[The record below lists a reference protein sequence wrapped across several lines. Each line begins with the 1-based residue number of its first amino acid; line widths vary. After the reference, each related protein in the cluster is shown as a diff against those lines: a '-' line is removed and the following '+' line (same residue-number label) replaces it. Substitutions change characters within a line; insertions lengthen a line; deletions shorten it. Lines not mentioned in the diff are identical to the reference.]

1 MRDRG
6 PCWPRGTALPRASGP
21 LCTPL
26 LLEARIEGSRCPE
39 LVPAPAP
46 QAGGSRVSHRQLSNE
61 LSLPSIGAQ
70 RLPQRPRLCASGRVL
85 NARRRGWGLATAE
98 LGAGWPWMLM
108 PQEQVAPGNGPSFH
122 VDLPGGGRPPAGS
135 PSHSAAGPRRL
146 RSEPRRR
153 SRLQSKQRSRFSYV
167 QN

>member
-61 LSLPSIGAQ
+61 LSLPSIG
-70 RLPQRPRLCASGRVL
+70 LSGSRSAL
-85 NARRRGWGLATAE
+85 GRSAHLAAC
-98 LGAGWPWMLM
+98 
-108 PQEQVAPGNGPSFH
+108 
-122 VDLPGGGRPPAGS
+122 
-135 PSHSAAGPRRL
+135 
-146 RSEPRRR
+146 
-153 SRLQSKQRSRFSYV
+153 
-167 QN
+167 